1 MYRKILPVLVFTC
14 LVFSEVAAMSVEKT
28 LTPPVIFSY
37 GWPIS
42 ATKERDYYQLDMTT
56 PNVIEIGP
64 NAVSH
69 PPSGKRGYDKEL
81 LDYWHAQG
89 KRLVR
94 RCYVTKFDDD
104 GEKVGYCD
112 AEELLTRW
120 SAAMDEY
127 GIDGI
132 GIDEF
137 IKSRPDLVTEWV
149 AALKTLRERYPDKL
163 IFCWVAGQGIASQ
176 PLLEAIR
183 DYADYC
189 MPEVYYSEAQAE
201 GFPEFEFTR
210 FRKAVDMIESKAPGI
225 ARKTLIG
232 LGAHQRLWDKDP
244 EIDYKQ
250 FLEAQV
256 KTIAEDDLLCQLP
269 GIAIYAPYALDS
281 ATISH
286 LDAVV
291 KECYCGER

>member
-1 MYRKILPVLVFTC
+1 MHRRILSAF
-14 LVFSEVAAMSVEKT
+14 VFSCMLFSAFRAVPVET
-28 LTPPVIFSY
+28 DLTPPVIVSY

-42 ATKERDYYQLDMTT
+42 GSGERDYYQLDMTT

-64 NAVSH
+64 NATSY
-69 PPSGKRGYDKEL
+69 PPAANRTYDKEL
-81 LDYWHAQG
+81 LDYWHARG

-94 RCYVTKFDDD
+94 RCYVTKFDED
-104 GEKVGYCD
+104 GEKEGYCD

-132 GIDEF
+132 AIDEF
-137 IKSRPDLVTEWV
+137 IKSRPDLVSVWA
-149 AALKTLRERYPDKL
+149 AALRTLRERYPDKVIL
-163 IFCWVAGQGIASQ
+163 CWVAGEGIASQ
-176 PLLEAIR
+176 PLLEAVR
-183 DYADYC
+183 DYADFC
-189 MPEVYYSEAQAE
+189 MPEVYYSETQAE

-250 FLEAQV
+250 FLAAQL
-256 KTIAEDDLLCQLP
+256 KTIAEDEVLRKLP
-269 GIAIYAPYALDS
+269 GIAIYAPYALDT
-281 ATISH
+281 ATISY
-286 LDAVV
+286 LDKAVQRYYLG
-291 KECYCGER
+291 KE

>member
-1 MYRKILPVLVFTC
+1 MYKKILSMVVFTC
-14 LVFSEVAAMSVEKT
+14 VVFSEVAAVSVET
-28 LTPPVIFSY
+28 ELTPPVILSY

-42 ATKERDYYQLDMTT
+42 GGKEKDYYQLDMAT

-64 NAVSH
+64 NATSY
-69 PPSGKRGYDKEL
+69 PPAEKRGYDREL
-81 LDYWHAQG
+81 LDYWHARG

-94 RCYVTKFDDD
+94 RCYVTKFDED

-120 SAAMDEY
+120 TAAMEEY

-132 GIDEF
+132 AIDEF
-137 IKSRPDLVTEWV
+137 IKSRSELVSVWV
-149 AALKTLRERYPDKL
+149 GALRTVRERYPDKL
-163 IFCWVAGQGIASQ
+163 IFCWVAGEGIASQ

-183 DYADYC
+183 DYADFC
-189 MPEVYYSEAQAE
+189 MPEIYYSETQAE

-210 FRKAVDMIESKAPGI
+210 FRKAVDMIEGKAPGI
-225 ARKTLIG
+225 AQKTLMG
-232 LGAHQRLWDKDP
+232 LGAHQGLWDKDP

-256 KTIAEDDLLCQLP
+256 RTIAEDEVLRKLP

-286 LDAVV
+286 LDEVIQRYYLG
-291 KECYCGER
+291 KE

>member
-1 MYRKILPVLVFTC
+1 MYRKILPVLVLAC
-14 LVFSEVAAMSVEKT
+14 VAFSELPATSAGKE

-42 ATKERDYYQLDMTT
+42 GGKEKDYYQLDMTT

-69 PPSGKRGYDKEL
+69 PPSANRVYDKEL
-81 LDYWHAQG
+81 LDYWHARG

-94 RCYVTKFDDD
+94 RCYVTKFDND
-104 GEKVGYCD
+104 GKKEGYCD
-112 AEELLTRW
+112 TEELLVRW
-120 SAAMDEY
+120 SAAMAEY

-132 GIDEF
+132 AIDEF

-149 AALKTLRERYPDKL
+149 AALRTLRERYPDKL
-163 IFCWVAGQGIASQ
+163 IFCWVAGEGIKSQ
-176 PLLEAIR
+176 PLLEVIR

-189 MPEVYYSEAQAE
+189 MLEVYYSESQAQ
-201 GFPEFEFTR
+201 GFPQFEFTR
-210 FRKAVDMIESKAPGI
+210 FRKAVDIIEAKAPGI

-256 KTIAEDDLLCQLP
+256 KTIAEDEVLRKLP

-286 LDAVV
+286 LDEVL
-291 KECYCGER
+291 ERYYCEER

>member
-1 MYRKILPVLVFTC
+1 MYRKILSVVVFTC
-14 LVFSEVAAMSVEKT
+14 LAFSGVGAVSVET
-28 LTPPVIFSY
+28 ELTPPVIFSY

-42 ATKERDYYQLDMTT
+42 GSKDRDYYQLDMTT
-56 PNVIEIGP
+56 PNVVEIGP
-64 NAVSH
+64 NATSY
-69 PPSGKRGYDKEL
+69 PPARTRGHDREL
-81 LDYWHAQG
+81 LDYWHARG

-94 RCYVTKFDDD
+94 RCYVTKFNDD

-132 GIDEF
+132 AIDEF

-149 AALKTLRERYPDKL
+149 AALKTLRGRYPDKL
-163 IFCWVAGQGIASQ
+163 IFCWVAGEGIASQ

-183 DYADYC
+183 DYADFC
-189 MPEVYYSEAQAE
+189 MPEVYYSETQAE

-210 FRKAVDMIESKAPGI
+210 FRKAVDLIESKAPGI

-256 KTIAEDDLLCQLP
+256 KTIAEDDLLRKLP
-269 GIAIYAPYALDS
+269 GIAVYAPYALDS

-286 LDAVV
+286 LDKVL
-291 KECYCGER
+291 KTYYYGKR